1 MGSELSVMLCDEL
14 WARRFDCCPCLSMH
28 LKSTLNAGPHFAPKK
43 RDHDEK
49 RRAGGMECGDTGTR
63 VNELIHLVFKRHK
76 KLEVL

>member
-1 MGSELSVMLCDEL
+1 MGEAL
-14 WARRFDCCPCLSMH
+14 WLLPLPFNAVEINVERRSAFR
-28 LKSTLNAGPHFAPKK
+28 HFAPKK

-49 RRAGGMECGDTGTR
+49 RRAGGMECSDTGTR